1 MLIVCTVYIINSG
14 LTLMGELEDKEA
26 ELTGKGWGE
35 AVSVL
40 LLVLFWVDFLSEEIF
55 PGILYL
61 HN

>member
-1 MLIVCTVYIINSG
+1 
-14 LTLMGELEDKEA
+14 MGELEDKEA

>member
-40 LLVLFWVDFLSEEIF
+40 LLDGFSVGGNLSWHF
-55 PGILYL
+55 VSP
-61 HN
+61 